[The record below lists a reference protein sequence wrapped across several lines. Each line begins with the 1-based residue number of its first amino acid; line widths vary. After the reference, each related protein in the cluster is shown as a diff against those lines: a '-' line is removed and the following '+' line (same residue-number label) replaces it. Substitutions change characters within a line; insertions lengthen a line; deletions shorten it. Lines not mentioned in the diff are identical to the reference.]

1 MNYQPLQRPN
11 HQNEKRF
18 KYKAYINLLAIIS
31 TVKYFL
37 GIIYSGIIIA
47 YLPTHFSLVED
58 EEDEKDEM
66 ISLSKSD
73 NSLATAHIVLCL
85 IFIVIGYICFCF
97 GRYKVSIILIIC
109 GLVSLNIWDIILGD
123 ISGTLSILSH
133 RETIKSNLDTYPKQE
148 TIHKLYDAYEKIYN
162 IHWYIFSGKMVLL
175 ILIFVD
181 SFYLLSNCRKLFDEL
196 TEGQQRGRGRGNN
209 YNDPIC

>member
-1 MNYQPLQRPN
+1 MNQMNYQPLQRPN

-73 NSLATAHIVLCL
+73 NRLATAHIVLCL
-85 IFIVIGYICFCF
+85 I
-97 GRYKVSIILIIC
+97 
-109 GLVSLNIWDIILGD
+109 
-123 ISGTLSILSH
+123 
-133 RETIKSNLDTYPKQE
+133 
-148 TIHKLYDAYEKIYN
+148 
-162 IHWYIFSGKMVLL
+162 
-175 ILIFVD
+175 
-181 SFYLLSNCRKLFDEL
+181 
-196 TEGQQRGRGRGNN
+196 
-209 YNDPIC
+209 